1 MNWRA
6 LHRHPGLAKP
16 GFAAALALLVAAE
29 LLLPGPATPP
39 PRVLTAWPATS
50 ATIASDA
57 TIAQWGA
64 TILARPILSPDRRP
78 APPADASDADTAYT
92 LPRLSAIII
101 ANGTRSAVFSAPGEK
116 PVFVAPGGEIGPY
129 RLESITP
136 DGVKMLGP
144 DGLATLHPQ
153 FAASAVGQ
161 N

>member
-16 GFAAALALLVAAE
+16 GFAAALALLAAAE
-29 LLLPGPATPP
+29 LLFPAPATPP
-39 PRVLTAWPATS
+39 PRVLTAWPAAS

-78 APPADASDADTAYT
+78 APPADTGDADTAYT

-101 ANGTRSAVFSAPGEK
+101 THGASSAVFSAAGEK
-116 PVFVAPGGEIGPY
+116 PVLVAPGGQIGPY
-129 RLESITP
+129 RLDSIAP

-144 DGLATLHPQ
+144 DGLVTLHPQ
-153 FAASAVGQ
+153 FAASAGGQ